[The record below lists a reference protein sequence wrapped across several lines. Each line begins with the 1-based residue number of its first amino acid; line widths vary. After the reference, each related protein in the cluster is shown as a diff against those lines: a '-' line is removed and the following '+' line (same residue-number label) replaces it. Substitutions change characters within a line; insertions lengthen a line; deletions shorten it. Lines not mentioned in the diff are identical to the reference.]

1 MKKTVSWPRFLAI
14 RLLTFAEIGLKFC
27 LFLPILLFMVW
38 FNYKVDVSGLFQ
50 GELAPRQVANLL
62 LEGSTVSGYDQ
73 MDERQVLE
81 VYVQNLTEAP
91 DTLALGSSRVLQ
103 LSEDL
108 VGGGSFFNAGISGA
122 GPMDIMNI
130 WYLFER
136 EDKLPGTLILEV
148 DPWLFN
154 ADPDINRNSDS
165 ELFAEFLEKSL
176 GINAD
181 YEEPDTV
188 ALWKALVDPAYFQGN
203 VTYYLKQRQ
212 TGAVLTEDGDDIPFK
227 AVTGSIDALDYAV
240 KRADGS
246 IQYPLN
252 FRSWNYDQVMAEV
265 LAQAGTLNA
274 LHGFDQM
281 DPYWTDLFTRFIEH
295 VQAKGVNVVFLMTPY
310 HPFIVLHVYNNPE
323 GFTGF
328 FEVEPWVRE
337 YAAMNGIPVY
347 GSYHAGRVGIQE
359 SMFFDG
365 LHCKPEALQL
375 MFPGVQ
381 AALAD
386 EQTAYETLYLEEYGD
401 VENSASALIGY
412 DAACVV
418 VDQDWECESFFAGA
432 ARPGFFEN

>member
-1 MKKTVSWPRFLAI
+1 M
-14 RLLTFAEIGLKFC
+14 
-27 LFLPILLFMVW
+27 
-38 FNYKVDVSGLFQ
+38 
-50 GELAPRQVANLL
+50 
-62 LEGSTVSGYDQ
+62 
-73 MDERQVLE
+73 
-81 VYVQNLTEAP
+81 
-91 DTLALGSSRVLQ
+91 
-103 LSEDL
+103 
-108 VGGGSFFNAGISGA
+108 
-122 GPMDIMNI
+122 
-130 WYLFER
+130 
-136 EDKLPGTLILEV
+136 
-148 DPWLFN
+148 
-154 ADPDINRNSDS
+154 
-165 ELFAEFLEKSL
+165 
-176 GINAD
+176 
-181 YEEPDTV
+181 

-365 LHCKPEALQL
+365 LHCKPGALQL

-381 AALAD
+381 AALAG

-418 VDQDWECESFFAGA
+418 VDQDWLAQAEA
-432 ARPGFFEN
+432 ATLGM

>member
-1 MKKTVSWPRFLAI
+1 MTNHPKHHKKRNLVRTLLYRFFTGL
-14 RLLTFAEIGLKFC
+14 EIVIKFC
-27 LFLPILLFMVW
+27 FFIPILLFMVW
-38 FNYKVDVSGLFQ
+38 FSHKVDVSGLFQ

-418 VDQDWECESFFAGA
+418 VDQDWLAQAEA
-432 ARPGFFEN
+432 ATLGM

>member
-122 GPMDIMNI
+122 GPMDVMNI

-136 EDKLPGTLILEV
+136 EDKLPEALILEV

-203 VTYYLKQRQ
+203 VTYYLKQKE

-227 AVTGSIDALDYAV
+227 AVTGGIETLDYAV
-240 KRADGS
+240 KRSDGS
-246 IQYPLN
+246 VQYPLG

-381 AALAD
+381 AALAG

-418 VDQDWECESFFAGA
+418 VDQDWLVRAETATLGM
-432 ARPGFFEN
+432 

>member
-1 MKKTVSWPRFLAI
+1 MKKTASWPRFLAI

-38 FNYKVDVSGLFQ
+38 FNYTVDVSGLFQ

-122 GPMDIMNI
+122 GPMDVMNI

-136 EDKLPGTLILEV
+136 EDKLPETLILEV

-165 ELFAEFLEKSL
+165 ELFAEFLEKGL

-227 AVTGSIDALDYAV
+227 AVTGSIDALDYGV

-381 AALAD
+381 AALAG

-401 VENSASALIGY
+401 VENSAGALIGY

-418 VDQDWECESFFAGA
+418 VDQDWLAQAEA
-432 ARPGFFEN
+432 ATLGM

>member
-1 MKKTVSWPRFLAI
+1 MKKTASWPRFLAI

-136 EDKLPGTLILEV
+136 EDKLPETLILEV

-203 VTYYLKQRQ
+203 VTYYLKQKE

-227 AVTGSIDALDYAV
+227 AVTGGIETLDYAV
-240 KRADGS
+240 KRSDGS
-246 IQYPLN
+246 VQYPLG

-381 AALAD
+381 AALAG

-418 VDQDWECESFFAGA
+418 VDQDWLVRAETATLGM
-432 ARPGFFEN
+432 

>member
-1 MKKTVSWPRFLAI
+1 MEPKTSPLRFVLV

-50 GELAPRQVANLL
+50 GELAPRQVATLL
-62 LEGSTVSGYDQ
+62 LEGNTVSGYDQ

-81 VYVQNLTEAP
+81 VYAQNLAEGP

-136 EDKLPGTLILEV
+136 EDKLPKTLILEV
-148 DPWLFN
+148 DAWLFN
-154 ADPDINRNSDS
+154 PDPDINRNADA
-165 ELFAEFLEKSL
+165 ELFAEFLEKAL
-176 GINAD
+176 GMNAD

-188 ALWKALVDPAYFQGN
+188 ELWKALVDPAYFQGN
-203 VTYYLKQRQ
+203 VTYYLKQQ
-212 TGAVLTEDGDDIPFK
+212 ATGAVLTEDGEDIPFK
-227 AVTGSIDALDYAV
+227 AIQGSIEALDYAV

-246 IQYPLN
+246 VQYPAA
-252 FRSWNYDQVMAEV
+252 FRNWNYDQVMAEV
-265 LAQAGTLNA
+265 LAQAGTLEA

-281 DPYWTDLFTRFIEH
+281 DPYWTSLFSRFIAH
-295 VQAKGVNVVFLMTPY
+295 VQEKGVKVVFLMTPY
-310 HPFIVLHVYNNPE
+310 HPFIALHVYNNPQ

-337 YAAMNGIPVY
+337 FAAQSDIPVY

-365 LHCKPEALQL
+365 LHCKPEALRL
-375 MFPGVQ
+375 MFPGVE
-381 AALAD
+381 AALSG
-386 EQTAYETLYLEEYGD
+386 EVTAYERLYLEEYGD
-401 VENSASALIGY
+401 TENSANALIGY

-418 VDQDWECESFFAGA
+418 VDEAWLAQAEA
-432 ARPGFFEN
+432 ATLGL

>member
-165 ELFAEFLEKSL
+165 ELFAEFLEKGL

-240 KRADGS
+240 TRADGS

-381 AALAD
+381 AALAG

-418 VDQDWECESFFAGA
+418 VDQDWLAQAEA
-432 ARPGFFEN
+432 ATLGM